1 MAGNLTN
8 KASMETASIVN
19 EMLSAQEGRTCIDFH
34 ISRFVQGIR
43 QDEWLPTA
51 FRMHDAIRSYAEK
64 AHPQWNVML
73 LIELV
78 PVERSRKRRIP
89 QTLSRRNFKSKRVT
103 PPSIILYRGD
113 AGDVIPPESI
123 RLPRLGKKY
132 AMNAC
137 YVEEVDDVVYRKL
150 YFY

>member
-1 MAGNLTN
+1 
-8 KASMETASIVN
+8 METASIVD
-19 EMLSAQEGRTCIDFH
+19 EMLSTQERRTCIDFH
-34 ISRFVQGIR
+34 IDRFAQGIR
-43 QDEWLPTA
+43 QEDWLPTA
-51 FRMHDAIRSYAEK
+51 FRMHDAIRNYVGK

-89 QTLSRRNFKSKRVT
+89 QTLSRRNFKSRRGT

-113 AGDVIPPESI
+113 AGNVIPPGSI
-123 RLPRLGKKY
+123 RLPRLGEKY

-137 YVEEVDDVVYRKL
+137 YVEEEDDVVYRKL